1 MAFASRSCALRVR
14 IDGLC
19 LHVFCLVWVVAEVRD
34 KSGSSGGSH
43 TRDVAICTTLF
54 FAGPVSGA
62 GQTGCDEFEG

>member
-1 MAFASRSCALRVR
+1 MALASSGFALRVC

-19 LHVFCLVWVVAEVRD
+19 LHAFCLVWVVAEVRD

-54 FAGPVSGA
+54 FADPVNDA